1 MKYLQKIILI
11 GTALLAIS
19 GCAAIDGPKA
29 PESEKS
35 VEKIINLDG
44 KSKDD
49 IYLSANGWFVDNFN
63 SAESVIQFQDK
74 EAGKIMGKYTLE
86 VQESTYVF
94 RIKSTLSIDIK
105 DNKAR
110 VKIYDPMVAVVGD
123 VLNGTYPRAASYR
136 SEITI
141 PVMAKA
147 KLRWSE
153 LLSDLEDNLGKAS
166 DW

>member
-1 MKYLQKIILI
+1 ML
-11 GTALLAIS
+11 S
-19 GCAAIDGPKA
+19 D
-29 PESEKS
+29 KS
-35 VEKIINLDG
+35 IENIINLDG

-49 IYLSANGWFVDNFN
+49 IYISANGWFVDNFN

-74 EAGKIMGKYTLE
+74 EAGKIMGKYIFEL
-86 VQESTYVF
+86 QESTYFF
-94 RIKSTLSIDIK
+94 RIKSTISIDIK

-123 VLNGTYPRAASYR
+123 ALNGIYPEAPSYK
-136 SEITI
+136 SEITV

-147 KLRWSE
+147 KIRWSE
-153 LLSDLEDNLGKAS
+153 LLADLEKNLNKKS

>member
-1 MKYLQKIILI
+1 MKYLHKIAFVISIL
-11 GTALLAIS
+11 LVIS
-19 GCAAIDGPKA
+19 GCAALHGPKA
-29 PESEKS
+29 PESDKS
-35 VEKIINLDG
+35 VERIINLDG

-49 IYLSANGWFVDNFN
+49 IYISANSWFVDNFN

-74 EAGKIMGKYTLE
+74 EAGKIMGKYTFD
-86 VQESTYVF
+86 VQESTYFF

-123 VLNGTYPRAASYR
+123 ALNGIYPRAPSY
-136 SEITI
+136 SSDITV

-147 KLRWSE
+147 NIRWSE
-153 LLSDLEDNLGKAS
+153 LLADLEANLGKTS